1 MDHARARQAARRGG
15 EQQRVGLTD
24 LDHAASEETSD
35 DQVLAAP
42 EALQNFSKVDAEK
55 AELVKLRYFVGLT
68 LEEAA
73 AAQGISLAT
82 AKRAWAYARAWLYRE
97 MER

>member
-35 DQVLAAP
+35 DQVLAAH
-42 EALQNFSKVDAEK
+42 EALQKFSKVDAEK
-55 AELVKLRYFVGLT
+55 AELVKFRYFVGLT